1 MVTFWGICIVAFL
14 IIEGVS
20 VGLTSIWFALGA
32 LVSLIAA
39 VLDVP
44 VWLQVFFFLAVSF
57 VSLVLTRPLARKYIN
72 TKVQPTNADRCI
84 GQECAV
90 TEKIDNLSAS
100 GAVMLDGKV
109 WSARSATGVPIS
121 SGSRVKVVR
130 IEGVK
135 LIVAPAV
142 EAAARSSIQ

>member
-1 MVTFWGICIVAFL
+1 MITFWGICIVVFL
-14 IIEGVS
+14 IIEGVT

-32 LVSLIAA
+32 LASLIAA
-39 VLDVP
+39 ILDVP
-44 VWLQVFFFLAVSF
+44 IWLQVFFFIA
-57 VSLVLTRPLARKYIN
+57 VSLVSLLLTRPLAKKFIN
-72 TKVQPTNADRCI
+72 TKVHPTNADRCI

-90 TEKIDNLSAS
+90 TETIDNLSAT
-100 GAVMLDGKV
+100 GTVTLDGKV

-121 SGSRVKVVR
+121 SGSRVRVVR

-142 EAAARSSIQ
+142 DTAARSSIQ